1 MLNKQDGCM
10 DVEKSKI
17 PQSDVDL
24 LLNAINKIV
33 DKEVLEKS
41 LSDVLPIMDTLSD
54 SNKIY
59 YGKVSMLFVDMRE
72 STKLP
77 DRFNMEQL
85 VKIYRSYI
93 RTVVQAIRYSGGV
106 VRDFMGDGVLAA
118 FIDNEE
124 GASEDKAVY
133 AARYLITAIDQLLN
147 PVLDKAV
154 GHRISCGVG
163 IHTGEIAL
171 SKVGMKGKG
180 QTEDAEEEFGM
191 AWIGNSTNLACKYS
205 GAVGNGTIFISPST
219 YSALSDLEEKQKWR
233 EIEILKDNNLLKGFV
248 AEKYYLALDKKFEP
262 CVPQGDVTACSLTDE
277 LKKIYKEQLSDM
289 SQKIEELV
297 RKESELKTKERY
309 LAAQKEEIDLKEKE
323 IYEVVRNLR
332 EKKYDFY
339 CDVLR
344 SGHCKREYVRA
355 MGAEFWEKQLEDAID
370 AGSKLG
376 KSFREVR
383 QNVSYAMVSIYES
396 LEDYTKAYD
405 FLVEQATGY
414 AWLRL
419 SMVQKIVI
427 KVGYRDRLK
436 SAIYIRLAQDDLSS
450 ENRQEF
456 EKIKSWLDSR
466 LNS

>member
-180 QTEDAEEEFGM
+180 QTEDDEEEFGM

-219 YSALSDLEEKQKWR
+219 YSALSDLEEKQQWK
-233 EIEILKDNNLLKGFV
+233 EIEVSKGNNILRGFV
-248 AEKYYLALDKKFEP
+248 AEKYYLNLDKEVEP
-262 CVPQGDVTACSLTDE
+262 CIAQSDGSIRSLVDE
-277 LKKIYKEQLSDM
+277 LKEIYEKQLSDL
-289 SQKIEELV
+289 SIKIKNLAKKEDEL
-297 RKESELKTKERY
+297 RAKERY
-309 LAAQKEEIDLKEKE
+309 LVTKEEE
-323 IYEVVRNLR
+323 ISRR
-332 EKKYDFY
+332 EEEHCELSKKLLEAEYDFY
-339 CDVLR
+339 RSVLG

-355 MGAEFWEKQLEDAID
+355 MGAEFWEKQLEGAIG

-396 LEDYTKAYD
+396 LEAYTKAYD

-414 AWLRL
+414 AWLHL
-419 SMVQKIVI
+419 STVQNIVT
-427 KVGYRDRLK
+427 KVGYFDRLR
-436 SAIYIRLAQDDLSS
+436 SAIYRRLGQSDLTP
-450 ENRQEF
+450 EHRPEF
-456 EKIKSWLDSR
+456 EKIKNWLDSK
-466 LNS
+466 LSL

>member
-1 MLNKQDGCM
+1 MLNKQDECM
-10 DVEKSKI
+10 DVEKSQI
-17 PQSDVDL
+17 PQRDVDL

-33 DKEVLEKS
+33 EKEVLEKS
-41 LSDVLPIMDTLSD
+41 LSDVLPTMDTLSD

-93 RTVVQAIRYSGGV
+93 RTVVQAVRYSGGV
-106 VRDFMGDGVLAA
+106 VRDFMGDGVLVA

-124 GASEDKAVY
+124 GTSEDKAVY
-133 AARYLITAIDQLLN
+133 AARYLVTAVDQLLN

-219 YSALSDLEEKQKWR
+219 YSALSDLEEKQQWK
-233 EIEILKDNNLLKGFV
+233 EIEVSKGNNILRGFI
-248 AEKYYLALDKKFEP
+248 AEKYYLNLDKEVEP
-262 CVPQGDVTACSLTDE
+262 CIAQSDGAIRSLVDE
-277 LKKIYKEQLSDM
+277 LKEIYEKQLSDL
-289 SQKIEELV
+289 SIKIKNLAKKEDEL
-297 RKESELKTKERY
+297 RAKERY
-309 LAAQKEEIDLKEKE
+309 LVTKEEE
-323 IYEVVRNLR
+323 IFRR
-332 EKKYDFY
+332 EEEHCELSKKLLEAEYDFY
-339 CDVLR
+339 CSVLG

-355 MGAEFWEKQLEDAID
+355 MGAEFWEEQLEKAINL
-370 AGSKLG
+370 GNKLG
-376 KSFREVR
+376 KTFHEIR
-383 QNVSYAMVSIYES
+383 QEISYAMVSIYEN
-396 LEDYTKAYD
+396 LEFYTKAYD
-405 FLVEQATGY
+405 FLVEQAAGY
-414 AWLRL
+414 AWLYL
-419 SMVQKIVI
+419 TTVQSIVT
-427 KVGYRDRLK
+427 KVGYFDRLR
-436 SAIYIRLAQDDLSS
+436 SAIYRRLGQNDLTP
-450 ENRQEF
+450 EHRQEF
-456 EKIKSWLDSR
+456 EKIKNWLDSK
-466 LNS
+466 LSL